1 MNVTD
6 RTAVIGLRDL
16 HPDDLPRIVE
26 IEQASYSTPWRRST
40 FEGLMRRTDTDL
52 LGATLDGFV
61 VGYAIIWTILDQAE
75 LGNVAVDPE
84 ARQRGIGRMLVRGAL
99 RRALARGAR
108 ECYLEVRQSNATA
121 QRIYRAMGFLPVGV
135 RRRYYAEP
143 IEDAVVMRA
152 RLQELDGGHTRPAP

>member
-1 MNVTD
+1 MNATD
-6 RTAVIGLRDL
+6 RTAVVGLRDL
-16 HPDDLPRIVE
+16 NPDDLPRIVE
-26 IEQASYSTPWRRST
+26 IERASYSTPWRRST
-40 FEGLMRRTDTDL
+40 FEGLLRRTDTDL
-52 LGATLDGFV
+52 LGATLDGHV
-61 VGYAIIWTILDQAE
+61 VGYAITWTILDQAE

-84 ARQRGIGRMLVRGAL
+84 ARKRGIGRMLVRGAL
-99 RRALARGAR
+99 RRAVARGAR

-152 RLQELDGGHTRPAP
+152 RLQELDGGSRPAP